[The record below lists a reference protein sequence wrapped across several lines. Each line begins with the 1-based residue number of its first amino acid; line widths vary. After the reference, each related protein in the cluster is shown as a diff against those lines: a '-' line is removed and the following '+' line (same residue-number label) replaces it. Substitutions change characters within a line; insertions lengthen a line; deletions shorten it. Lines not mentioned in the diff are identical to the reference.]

1 MRALSI
7 LALAALP
14 AVAAAAGEP
23 LQLTLVNQVP
33 AGQKPSIKITAQ
45 QPVTRLTVTLTRLD
59 DDAKF
64 TLAAGP
70 LKRGQVAALPFGDG
84 KPGRARWKGALD
96 ATFADGSGWNSE
108 LTFETAT
115 TGEMRV
121 TYARERLD
129 LEARTVEIQM
139 SRPAGRAEVKVFG
152 EDGAQLGAG
161 AATFAREAPGT
172 WLRVGWTQTKPGS
185 VFKIE
190 LRAVAADGIATL
202 VKLVPWSIAIP
213 HEEVNFESGKA
224 VVRPSEEPKL
234 DASYGKILEAV
245 ERARKADPSVAI
257 RVFIAGHTD
266 TVGKSDDN
274 RRLSLERAKAIAT
287 WFRDRGLPVP
297 LSYAGFGEEALKV
310 KTADNVDEARNRRAD
325 YVVSIE
331 EPVVARG
338 VRAEWRPL

>member
-1 MRALSI
+1 
-7 LALAALP
+7 
-14 AVAAAAGEP
+14 
-23 LQLTLVNQVP
+23 
-33 AGQKPSIKITAQ
+33 
-45 QPVTRLTVTLTRLD
+45 
-59 DDAKF
+59 
-64 TLAAGP
+64 
-70 LKRGQVAALPFGDG
+70 
-84 KPGRARWKGALD
+84 
-96 ATFADGSGWNSE
+96 
-108 LTFETAT
+108 
-115 TGEMRV
+115 
-121 TYARERLD
+121 
-129 LEARTVEIQM
+129 M

-190 LRAVAADGIATL
+190 LRAVAADGVATL

-213 HEEVNFESGKA
+213 HEEVTFESGKA
-224 VVRPSEEPKL
+224 IVRPSEEPKL
-234 DASYGKILEAV
+234 DASYDKILEAV
-245 ERARKADPSVAI
+245 ARARKADPSVAI

-338 VRAEWRPL
+338 VHAEWRPL